1 MVILAG
7 LGAAVVFVVT
17 VGVVGIEVFRSK
29 APRRL
34 ANIEAVHKSYAPNLL
49 AYCSMSAGT
58 ARSLTAPRTG
68 LDAAFAQNVAN
79 YAPVAIRAQ
88 AQAVADYQLARQD
101 GKPTVLSAAQVAAV
115 KMDAYHHTHC

>member
-1 MVILAG
+1 
-7 LGAAVVFVVT
+7 
-17 VGVVGIEVFRSK
+17 
-29 APRRL
+29 
-34 ANIEAVHKSYAPNLL
+34 
-49 AYCSMSAGT
+49 MSVGT
-58 ARSLTAPRTG
+58 ACSLTAPRTG

-115 KMDAYHHTHC
+115 KMDVYHHTHC